1 MSYYRLKNLKEK
13 IMYKVLIV
21 DDEVLVRVGLKN
33 TINWES
39 IGFTVVGEASNGE
52 QGYAQVI
59 KLEPDVVIT
68 DIKMPKKDGLWLTE
82 KINKEKRNIRTLVL
96 TSYDDFNYARL
107 ALKNGATD
115 YILKAEIV
123 DDELI
128 ALMTRVK
135 GLLDEENAK
144 NKLTPPTL
152 INQNAI
158 KRSLLNDLIK
168 TEFVL
173 EERLIERL
181 EAQNFK
187 MDSSQYAF
195 IYLENRM
202 PDQSE
207 KTTKKQISKTI
218 ISLFTDQFNER
229 NISYLYNG
237 YMDEHLFL
245 IASDNMSLTVL
256 KRLCNTVENGIKQ
269 YFGLSIHLVYTNIFG
284 DWSELKD
291 QHEKLMTTSKMMF
304 YIAPEETFVEN
315 IQNVKMVGKFPL
327 KHPDRFEKTLIEMIR
342 KEDHDSSMEMIR
354 SLIKSY
360 YTASVSPKALKR
372 FILKNISEIYETYN
386 YIFEFTKMYST
397 YEEIHDVIQSAAHV
411 DILTALISGWFK
423 VVIEAITLSR
433 GNSSNYIVNE
443 AIYFVEQNYSSEI
456 SLDDVAKAINLSKQ
470 YVCMVFKKTT
480 GENLSHFIN
489 NMRIEKAKQLLLNP
503 EFSNKDIYEVVGFS
517 NPQYFSRVFK
527 KVTGMTT
534 SEFKRQNLL

>member
-1 MSYYRLKNLKEK
+1 
-13 IMYKVLIV
+13 MYKVLIV

-82 KINKEKRNIRTLVL
+82 KINKEKRKIKTLVL

-207 KTTKKQISKTI
+207 NTTKKQISKTI

-245 IASDNMSLTVL
+245 IASDNLSLTVL

-291 QHEKLMTTSKMMF
+291 QHENLMTTSKMMF

-315 IQNVKMVGKFPL
+315 IQNVKMVSKYPL
-327 KHPDRFEKTLIEMIR
+327 KQPERLEKPLIEMIR
-342 KEDHDSSMEMIR
+342 KEDHDTSMEMIR
-354 SLIKSY
+354 SLITSY

-411 DILTALISGWFK
+411 DILTGLISGWFK

-534 SEFKRQNLL
+534 SEFKRQNSL